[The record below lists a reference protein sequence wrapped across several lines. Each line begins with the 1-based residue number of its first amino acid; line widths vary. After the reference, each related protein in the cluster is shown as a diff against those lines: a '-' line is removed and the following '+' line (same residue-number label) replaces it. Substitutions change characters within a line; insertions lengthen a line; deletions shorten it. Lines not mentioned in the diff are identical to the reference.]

1 MNNRKRKWQNGQQTH
16 GGEKREY
23 VNLKVS
29 VFEEDYDFSIRVRK
43 SDKLGRWMNFCAD
56 RIGFPYKLLSFQ
68 YGCGRIH
75 DQTPKELGM
84 EEDDEI
90 EVFRNV
96 MGLENLII
104 KVGGETFPG
113 PYHPVYSRV
122 DHNGNLWVHK
132 EVLAYKSDVF
142 AFIFRGL
149 DGYSTFNFNE
159 ATASTVR
166 SLLDYFYNLPLENS
180 SLASADLFKAAHK
193 YKLPE
198 LELMCEN
205 ALVDNVDEQ
214 NCTELI
220 LLASQFSLTRLHKAC
235 LLFSIEH
242 MHKICGN
249 SSRHH
254 SSSTLMLLR
263 SFSKGSSVTK

>member
-1 MNNRKRKWQNGQQTH
+1 MK
-16 GGEKREY
+16 
-23 VNLKVS
+23 
-29 VFEEDYDFSIRVRK
+29 
-43 SDKLGRWMNFCAD
+43 
-56 RIGFPYKLLSFQ
+56 
-68 YGCGRIH
+68 
-75 DQTPKELGM
+75 
-84 EEDDEI
+84 EDDEI

-96 MGLENLII
+96 IGLENLII

-180 SLASADLFKAAHK
+180 SLASADLFRA
-193 YKLPE
+193 Y
-198 LELMCEN
+198 LMRP
-205 ALVDNVDEQ
+205 Q
-214 NCTELI
+214 Y
-220 LLASQFSLTRLHKAC
+220 
-235 LLFSIEH
+235 
-242 MHKICGN
+242 
-249 SSRHH
+249 
-254 SSSTLMLLR
+254 
-263 SFSKGSSVTK
+263 

>member
-1 MNNRKRKWQNGQQTH
+1 MNNRKRKWQSGQQTH
-16 GGEKREY
+16 GGEKGGY

-29 VFEEDYDFSIRVRK
+29 VFEEDYDISIRVKK
-43 SDKLGRWMNFCAD
+43 SDKLGRWMKFCAD

-75 DQTPKELGM
+75 NQTPKELGM

-96 MGLENLII
+96 MGQENLII
-104 KVGGETFPG
+104 KVGGKTFPG
-113 PYHPVYSRV
+113 PYHPVYGRV
-122 DHNGNLWVHK
+122 DHNGNQWIHK
-132 EVLAYKSDVF
+132 EVLACKSDVF
-142 AFIFRGL
+142 AFIFNDF
-149 DGYSTFNFNE
+149 DGYSTFDFRE
-159 ATASTVR
+159 STASTVR
-166 SLLDYFYNLPLENS
+166 SLLNYLYNLPLENS

-198 LELMCEN
+198 LERMCER
-205 ALVDNVDEQ
+205 ALVDEQ
-214 NCTELI
+214 NYTELI
-220 LLASQFSLTRLHKAC
+220 LLASQFSLTRLHKAS
-235 LLFSIEH
+235 LLFSIEN
-242 MHKICGN
+242 MHRISGK

-263 SFSKGSSVTK
+263 SFSKGSSAQK